1 MMPTAPPRMRSSRV
15 TCIVGPRATAA
26 HGYSSAPWLR
36 HALSTSQSSLK
47 LRFRDRLAALPEQR
61 RRVEDH
67 SAILEAAVVSSAASI
82 TLGLPVQAPPRS
94 PGLASPCRTPRDR
107 RLRPGESVPK
117 PSVFR
122 CEGNRGWPVAQ
133 DCGAACGEHGHAGQ
147 PANDVS
153 ARPTRLGLDTSP
165 MTAVWLSRRHNA
177 VEPTGPAAH
186 ASPPDRATSSELAMC
201 VAEPAALNR

>member
-1 MMPTAPPRMRSSRV
+1 MPTAPPWMRSSRV
-15 TCIVGPRATAA
+15 TCNVGPRATAA
-26 HGYSSAPWLR
+26 YGYSSAPWLR

-47 LRFRDRLAALPEQR
+47 LRFRDRLAALPELR

-67 SAILEAAVVSSAASI
+67 SAIPEAAVVSSAASI
-82 TLGLPVQAPPRS
+82 T
-94 PGLASPCRTPRDR
+94 PGCPCRRRHVRRLASPCRTPRDR

-186 ASPPDRATSSELAMC
+186 ASPPDRAMSSELAMR